1 MHLGRSRREIQ
12 IQPAERCWK
21 SKLVS
26 AKILACTRRSSGIFT
41 VLSNNLQSSTSA
53 VSQSCYL
60 PQFYHIDVKYGKIPQ
75 QIILHPQTRQQM
87 LLDTHGAVSCTVDAR
102 NCPKPLKKIIL
113 SIKPYF
119 GHTYRAITSPHNY
132 KSYKNTK
139 IQVT

>member
-1 MHLGRSRREIQ
+1 MCNILKDSIIWRNCTCSEQ
-12 IQPAERCWK
+12 IQKCIWADQEERYRYSQQKGIGSQNWF
-21 SKLVS
+21 LLI
-26 AKILACTRRSSGIFT
+26 KILACTRRSSGIFT

-102 NCPKPLKKIIL
+102 NCPKPLKK
-113 SIKPYF
+113 
-119 GHTYRAITSPHNY
+119 
-132 KSYKNTK
+132 
-139 IQVT
+139 